1 MINFEAQSLS
11 ALEIWSLKFSLFTN
25 STKKCP
31 NTFKELLLDTDLS
44 DVTLATEDS
53 GYCNG
58 GAHHFLNISA
68 TGVLIYG
75 ELNNKNV

>member
-11 ALEIWSLKFSLFTN
+11 ALEIWSLKFSLFTWEEF
-25 STKKCP
+25 
-31 NTFKELLLDTDLS
+31 NTRNVQKPSRNFWLNTDMS

-58 GAHHFLNISA
+58 GPFSEHLCNW
-68 TGVLIYG
+68 GVDMW
-75 ELNNKNV
+75 